1 MIDVTGTNFL
11 KFNFLFTHTQVQSH
25 IILNFSLQEWLI
37 PSENISF
44 SMKSYIDPQNKREY
58 NSGNCSFKHSLT
70 PFVDASYKYHAI
82 FQPGEVLAEAQTLK
96 IGLINLF
103 PPTPLIT
110 ALW

>member
-1 MIDVTGTNFL
+1 
-11 KFNFLFTHTQVQSH
+11 
-25 IILNFSLQEWLI
+25 
-37 PSENISF
+37 
-44 SMKSYIDPQNKREY
+44 MKSYIDPQNKREY

-103 PPTPLIT
+103 PPTHPTHYSTLVRT
-110 ALW
+110 PTHTEQA